1 MRVPRGNLLLEEGQ
15 GFKVAMK
22 TLDGGRIG
30 IASQALGIARA
41 SLEASLKYAQERLT
55 FGKPIAQYQAI
66 QWKLADMAVEIDA
79 ARLLTHRAAT
89 LKDRGEACTNE
100 SAMAKLFAAETAM
113 KSATEAVQIHG
124 GYGYTKEFKVERFF
138 RDAKI
143 TEIYEGTSEIQRL
156 VIAGSVSKTG
166 EVSPVSNKKHWLETT
181 YKQASERPV
190 RFSTVSD
197 MELDALYTPDDVT
210 GSYDDALGNPGEFP
224 YTRGV
229 YGSMYRGRLWTMR
242 QFAGFGLAEDTNA
255 RFHFLLEQGQD
266 GLSTAFDMPTLMGYD
281 ADHERAL
288 GEVGREGVSV
298 STVYDMATLFD
309 RIPLDHVTTSMT
321 VNCSA
326 SILLAMYLV
335 VAERNGI
342 PWERIGGTIQNDML
356 KEFIAQKEWIC
367 PPRPAL
373 RIVTDMIEFC
383 ARKVPRWHAVSISGY
398 HIREAGSTAVQELA
412 FTIADGICYVEEAIK
427 RGLEVDDFAQ
437 RLSFFWNLHNDFLE
451 EVAKLRA
458 ARRMWARIM
467 KDRFGAKNPKSM
479 MLRTHAQTAGA
490 SLTAQQPINNVVR
503 VAIQALAGVLGGMQS
518 LHTNSM
524 DETLALPTEQAVMVA
539 LRTQQIIAEETG
551 VTNTIDPFGG
561 SYAIEALT
569 DRMEREAN
577 EYIRRI
583 DEMGGMVKAIET
595 GYPQREI
602 AEAAFHFQ
610 RQLEQ
615 GIKTVVGVNKY
626 SIPEE
631 IPIATLKIDPE
642 IEERQIQ
649 RVRKVKRERNSV
661 AVKEALARVSEACR
675 SGENLM
681 EPICEAVRRDATV
694 GEVSDIFRAEFGVYT
709 DPGWI

>member
-1 MRVPRGNLLLEEGQ
+1 VSD
-15 GFKVAMK
+15 KK
-22 TLDGGRIG
+22 T
-30 IASQALGIARA
+30 
-41 SLEASLKYAQERLT
+41 
-55 FGKPIAQYQAI
+55 
-66 QWKLADMAVEIDA
+66 
-79 ARLLTHRAAT
+79 
-89 LKDRGEACTNE
+89 
-100 SAMAKLFAAETAM
+100 
-113 KSATEAVQIHG
+113 
-124 GYGYTKEFKVERFF
+124 
-138 RDAKI
+138 
-143 TEIYEGTSEIQRL
+143 
-156 VIAGSVSKTG
+156 
-166 EVSPVSNKKHWLETT
+166 WLETT
-181 YKQASERPV
+181 FKQASERPV

-197 MELDALYTPDDVT
+197 MELDPLYTPADVT
-210 GSYDDALGNPGEFP
+210 GSYDDTLGNPGEFP

-255 RFHFLLEQGQD
+255 RFHFLLGQGQD

-309 RIPLDHVTTSMT
+309 RIPLDRVTTSMT

-356 KEFIAQKEWIC
+356 KEYIAQKEWIC

-373 RIVTDMIEFC
+373 RVVTDMIEFC

-412 FTIADGICYVEEAIK
+412 FTIADGICYVEEAVK
-427 RGLEVDDFAQ
+427 RGIAVDDFAQ

-467 KDRFGAKNPKSM
+467 KDRFGAKSPKSM

-503 VAIQALAGVLGGMQS
+503 VAIQALAGVLGGIQS

-539 LRTQQIIAEETG
+539 LRTQQVIAEETG

-561 SYAIEALT
+561 SYAVEALT

-577 EYIRRI
+577 DYIRRI

-631 IPIATLKIDPE
+631 IPIATLKIDPA

-681 EPICEAVRRDATV
+681 GPICEAVRRDATV

>member
-1 MRVPRGNLLLEEGQ
+1 MSD
-15 GFKVAMK
+15 K
-22 TLDGGRIG
+22 
-30 IASQALGIARA
+30 
-41 SLEASLKYAQERLT
+41 
-55 FGKPIAQYQAI
+55 
-66 QWKLADMAVEIDA
+66 
-79 ARLLTHRAAT
+79 
-89 LKDRGEACTNE
+89 
-100 SAMAKLFAAETAM
+100 
-113 KSATEAVQIHG
+113 KS
-124 GYGYTKEFKVERFF
+124 
-138 RDAKI
+138 
-143 TEIYEGTSEIQRL
+143 
-156 VIAGSVSKTG
+156 
-166 EVSPVSNKKHWLETT
+166 WLETT

-197 MELDALYTPDDVT
+197 MELDPLYTPADVT

-255 RFHFLLEQGQD
+255 RFHFLLGQGQD

-309 RIPLDHVTTSMT
+309 RIPLDRVTTSMT

-342 PWERIGGTIQNDML
+342 PWDRVGGTIQNDML
-356 KEFIAQKEWIC
+356 KEYIAQKEWIC

-373 RIVTDMIEFC
+373 RVVTDMIEFC

-412 FTIADGICYVEEAIK
+412 FTLADGICYVEEAVK
-427 RGLEVDDFAQ
+427 RGVAVDDFAQ

-503 VAIQALAGVLGGMQS
+503 VAIQALAGVLGGIQS

-539 LRTQQIIAEETG
+539 LRTQQVIAEETG

-561 SYAIEALT
+561 SYAVEALT

-577 EYIRRI
+577 DYIRRI

-661 AVKEALARVSEACR
+661 AVKEALARVSDACR

-681 EPICEAVRRDATV
+681 GPICEAVRRDATV

>member
-1 MRVPRGNLLLEEGQ
+1 
-15 GFKVAMK
+15 
-22 TLDGGRIG
+22 
-30 IASQALGIARA
+30 
-41 SLEASLKYAQERLT
+41 
-55 FGKPIAQYQAI
+55 
-66 QWKLADMAVEIDA
+66 
-79 ARLLTHRAAT
+79 
-89 LKDRGEACTNE
+89 
-100 SAMAKLFAAETAM
+100 
-113 KSATEAVQIHG
+113 
-124 GYGYTKEFKVERFF
+124 
-138 RDAKI
+138 
-143 TEIYEGTSEIQRL
+143 
-156 VIAGSVSKTG
+156 
-166 EVSPVSNKKHWLETT
+166 VSNKKNWLETT

-210 GSYDDALGNPGEFP
+210 GSYDDAIGNPGEFP

-255 RFHFLLEQGQD
+255 RFHFLLGQGQD

-309 RIPLDHVTTSMT
+309 RIPLDQVTTSMT

-356 KEFIAQKEWIC
+356 KEYIAQKEWIC

-427 RGLEVDDFAQ
+427 RGVAVDDFAQ

-503 VAIQALAGVLGGMQS
+503 VAIQALAGVLGGIQS

-539 LRTQQIIAEETG
+539 LRTQQVIAEETG

-561 SYAIEALT
+561 SYAVEALT

>member
-1 MRVPRGNLLLEEGQ
+1 
-15 GFKVAMK
+15 
-22 TLDGGRIG
+22 
-30 IASQALGIARA
+30 
-41 SLEASLKYAQERLT
+41 
-55 FGKPIAQYQAI
+55 
-66 QWKLADMAVEIDA
+66 
-79 ARLLTHRAAT
+79 
-89 LKDRGEACTNE
+89 
-100 SAMAKLFAAETAM
+100 
-113 KSATEAVQIHG
+113 
-124 GYGYTKEFKVERFF
+124 
-138 RDAKI
+138 
-143 TEIYEGTSEIQRL
+143 
-156 VIAGSVSKTG
+156 
-166 EVSPVSNKKHWLETT
+166 VSNKNKWLDTT

-197 MELDALYTPDDVT
+197 MELDPLYTPDDVA

-224 YTRGV
+224 FTRGV

-255 RFHFLLEQGQD
+255 RFHFLLGQGQD

-298 STVYDMATLFD
+298 STVHDMATLFD
-309 RIPLDHVTTSMT
+309 RIPLDRVTTSMT

-342 PWERIGGTIQNDML
+342 PWDRVGGTIQNDML
-356 KEFIAQKEWIC
+356 KEYIAQKEWIC

-383 ARKVPRWHAVSISGY
+383 ARQVPRWHAVSISGY

-412 FTIADGICYVEEAIK
+412 FTIADGICYVDEAVK
-427 RGLEVDDFAQ
+427 RGIAVDDFAP

-467 KDRFGAKNPKSM
+467 KDRFGARNPKSM

-503 VAIQALAGVLGGMQS
+503 VAIQALAGVLGGVQS

-539 LRTQQIIAEETG
+539 LRTQQVIAEETG

-561 SYAIEALT
+561 SYAVEALT

-577 EYIRRI
+577 DYIRRI
-583 DEMGGMVKAIET
+583 DELGGMVKAIET

-631 IPIATLKIDPE
+631 IPIATLKIDAA

-661 AVKEALARVSEACR
+661 AVKEALARVAEACR